1 MYMLT
6 NQPKVDIMPFERK
19 GVSMQNLHKRFLIW
33 NIVLLVLAMACLF
46 YYDYEGG
53 LWLKGVTSGWFVL
66 LGAVNVAYG
75 KKLGGKDL
83 RFLLLA
89 ELALFLSMAAD
100 VLLGVQFL
108 VGTAVFAL
116 GHVCYFAAFCALEK
130 FRRRDLLVTA
140 PIGVVSLI
148 LVLAT
153 PFIRVEDPVM
163 QAMLVVYALVIS
175 FMLGKAVGN
184 LLVKRSLSRWLL
196 AVGAAM
202 FWFSDLMLALNLFGS
217 GGRLASTLCM
227 YTYWP
232 GQILLAHALF
242 HAAEEE

>member
-1 MYMLT
+1 
-6 NQPKVDIMPFERK
+6 MPFERK
-19 GVSMQNLHKRFLIW
+19 DVSMQNLQKRFLIW
-33 NIVLLVLAMACLF
+33 NIVLLVLAVVCLF

-53 LWLKGVTSGWFVL
+53 LWRKGVTSGWFVL

-148 LVLAT
+148 LALAT

-232 GQILLAHALF
+232 GQNLLAHALF
-242 HAAEEE
+242 HTVEEE